1 MNKPLNKLAKTVMA
15 VIALTTLTLGPIG
28 ASRSETMSMM
38 NTMKMQTGAD
48 YMVSFQGSWNEKTH
62 PFEYPSGGSLNPN
75 GPHFSGLIGTT
86 HNAGYMLF
94 KEGMRPTPG
103 LEKLSEEGAHSPL
116 DMEIKQA
123 MMAGKAGMMFA
134 TDFFLDVNA
143 PKMFMVHASKAYPL
157 VSVIG
162 MIAPSPD
169 WFFGVQNV
177 NLMPEGKWA
186 DKVEVMAYAW
196 DAGSD
201 NGMSYLAADMDA
213 MPKKGT
219 MMAKDK
225 HFSLNGKPVAIG
237 KFTFIK
243 QQ

>member
-1 MNKPLNKLAKTVMA
+1 MKLFAKTLMA
-15 VIALTTLTLGPIG
+15 VAALATFTATGFGPIG
-28 ASRSETMSMM
+28 ASQAEQMKPMDMM
-38 NTMKMQTGAD
+38 MMQNGVD
-48 YMVSFQGSWNEKTH
+48 YMVTFQGMWNEKTH
-62 PFEYPSGGSLNPN
+62 PYEYPSGGALNPN

-94 KEGMRPTPG
+94 KEGMMPTPG

-143 PKMFMVHASKAYPL
+143 PKMFMVHASNAHPL

-169 WFFGVQNV
+169 WFFGVYNV
-177 NLMPEGKWA
+177 NLMPGGKWA
-186 DKVEVMAYAW
+186 DKVEMMAYAW

-201 NGMSYLAADMDA
+201 DGMSYLAADMNA
-213 MPKKGT
+213 SPKKMT

-225 HFSLNGKPVAIG
+225 HFSMNGKPVAIG
-237 KFTFIK
+237 KFTFMK
-243 QQ
+243 QK